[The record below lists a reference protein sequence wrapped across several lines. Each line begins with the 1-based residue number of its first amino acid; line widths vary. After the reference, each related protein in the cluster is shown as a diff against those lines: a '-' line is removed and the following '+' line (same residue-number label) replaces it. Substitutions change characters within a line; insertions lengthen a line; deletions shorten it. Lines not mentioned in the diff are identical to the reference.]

1 VAYTAIEIIGPGKK
15 HPWVSWP
22 AMIQLKALYYRA
34 VAQVHMAVAALRE
47 EKYGEQVGRCRSSGP
62 SLL

>member
-47 EKYGEQVGRCRSSGP
+47 EKYGEQVGRC
-62 SLL
+62 